1 MQHTSSAHDN
11 TRATLP
17 ESGWDRQLQAGER
30 WRPRNGTLLVVGPH
44 PHDEILGAG
53 GLIHTWVS
61 MGHEVTVLSVTD
73 GESDDQPVEHLDL
86 LRRDELRTALRKL
99 CATHV
104 SVVRLGLRA
113 GHVAEAQNRLR
124 MAIDALLEPQMT
136 LIAPYEFDGHPDHDA
151 VGRVCRQSAQS
162 NGVPLARYL
171 LRTWLT
177 KPSHSINDDLSWG
190 KFPLDMEA
198 RRAKAHALQCFSSK
212 HATQAASRID
222 PFQRPFE
229 AFLL

>member
-1 MQHTSSAHDN
+1 MQHTSLAYEN
-11 TRATLP
+11 TRGSMP
-17 ESGWDRQLQAGER
+17 EPSWDQQLQSGER
-30 WRPRNGTLLVVGPH
+30 WQPRAGSLLVVGPH

-61 MGHEVTVLSVTD
+61 MGNDVTVLSVTD
-73 GESDDQPVEHLDL
+73 GEADEARVEHLDL

-104 SVVRLGLRA
+104 SVVRLGLRD
-113 GHVAEAQNRLR
+113 GHVSDAQNRLR
-124 MAIDALLEPQMT
+124 MALDALLEPQMT

-151 VGRVCRQSAQS
+151 VGKVCRQSAQA

-171 LRTWLT
+171 LRTWSSS
-177 KPSHSINDDLSWG
+177 PAHFFDDDLSWG

-198 RRAKAHALQCFSSK
+198 RRAKAHALQCFSSQR
-212 HATQAASRID
+212 ATQAANRID

>member
-1 MQHTSSAHDN
+1 MQHTSFGYEN
-11 TRATLP
+11 TRPAPP
-17 ESGWDRQLQAGER
+17 EQNWDQRLQSGER
-30 WRPRNGTLLVVGPH
+30 WQPRAGSLLVVGPH

-61 MGHEVTVLSVTD
+61 MGHDVTILSVTD
-73 GESDDQPVEHLDL
+73 GEADDKPAEHLDL

-104 SVVRLGLRA
+104 SVVRLGLA
-113 GHVAEAQNRLR
+113 DGHVAEAQNRLR
-124 MAIDALLEPQMT
+124 MALDALLEPRMT
-136 LIAPYEFDGHPDHDA
+136 MVAPYEFDGHPDHEA
-151 VGRVCRQSAQS
+151 VGKVCRQSARA

-177 KPSHSINDDLSWG
+177 TPSHFIDDDLRWG
-190 KFPLDMEA
+190 KFALDAEA
-198 RRAKAHALQCFSSK
+198 RRAKAHALQCFSSQR
-212 HATQAASRID
+212 ATQAVSRID

-229 AFLL
+229 AYLL